1 MDDQQPIGRAGIYT
15 RVSTDEQTREGYSLD
30 EQERRCKERIER
42 EGWEHVGTFTEAGVS
57 GKLAHRPALDKLL
70 GRTGEID
77 IVVIHSLD
85 RLGRSTKNLLELYDR
100 FERDGVALVFLRE
113 QLDTSTPVGR
123 LLRTLLSAVAEF
135 ERDLI
140 VERTSTGIGARAR
153 TGKPWGEPS
162 YGYARGLDG
171 HWIQH
176 SGEVP
181 VVRRIFVE
189 RVERGLSYNALA
201 ALLTREGILTRRGSK
216 WTATVIRR
224 ILTEP
229 AVIGQYHHKG
239 TWLQG
244 QHDPIVSDE
253 QWRAA
258 QALADRAPKY
268 APRGSGRLPKRHV
281 FVRGMLR
288 HAGCEAMLPRSASD
302 AADLYVCR
310 QHKLDSSSC
319 SLPPIRRDVVD
330 AAALSLFEELALDV
344 DGTRAALAASRDQRI
359 ATIQQQ
365 VDRAA
370 RDISVLQR
378 QLDRVER
385 DYRAEELGAAAYT
398 RLSEQIPLELGAAQ
412 VEHARLAQQAEDV
425 RQATLALDLEGEALH
440 RLTDLRASVSGRVR
454 SATGIAGLR
463 AAIEAVFSEVW
474 ILPAEDPLME
484 QWDIRASAR
493 QTTAGFW
500 LLPLL
505 RKDMIASFDPDT
517 CASALRRVPLALE
530 INQTTSG
537 VPE

>member
-1 MDDQQPIGRAGIYT
+1 MDEDQATRAATYA
-15 RVSTDEQTREGYSLD
+15 RVSTDEQAREGYSLD

-57 GKLAHRPALDKLL
+57 GKLSHRPELDKLL
-70 GRTGEID
+70 GRMDEID

-140 VERTSTGIGARAR
+140 VERTSTAIGARAR
-153 TGKPWGEPS
+153 LGRPWGEPS
-162 YGYARGLDG
+162 YGYARGPVG
-171 HWIQH
+171 HWVQH
-176 SGEVP
+176 PVEVL
-181 VVRRIFVE
+181 VVQRIFVE
-189 RVERGLSYNALA
+189 RVEHGLPYNAIA

-216 WTATVIRR
+216 WTATVVRR

-239 TWLQG
+239 TWLRG
-244 QHDPIVSDE
+244 THEPIVSEE

-258 QALADRAPKY
+258 QALAERAPKY
-268 APRGSGRLPKRHV
+268 ARRGSGRLPKRHV

-288 HAGCEAMLPRSASD
+288 HAGCEAMLPRSAGD
-302 AADLYVCR
+302 ADDVYVCR

-344 DGTRAALAASRDQRI
+344 DGTRAALAASRDQNL

-370 RDISVLQR
+370 REILVLQR

-385 DYRAEELGAAAYT
+385 DYRDEELGAAAYT
-398 RLSEQIPLELGAAQ
+398 RLSEQIPLELVAAQ
-412 VEHARLAQQAEDV
+412 AEHAQAAQRAEDV
-425 RQATLALDLEGEALH
+425 RGAALALDLEGETLN

-454 SATGIAGLR
+454 SATGITGLR

-493 QTTAGFW
+493 QTTGGFW

-505 RKDMIASFDPDT
+505 REDMIASFDPDT
-517 CASALRRVPLALE
+517 CASTLHRVPLALE
-530 INQTTSG
+530 NQTTSG